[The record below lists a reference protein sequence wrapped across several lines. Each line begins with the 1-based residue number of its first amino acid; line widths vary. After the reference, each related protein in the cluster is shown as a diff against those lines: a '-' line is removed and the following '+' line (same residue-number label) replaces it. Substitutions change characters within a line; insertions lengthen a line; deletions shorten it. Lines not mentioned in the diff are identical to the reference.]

1 MNNYNTANY
10 LHHVINFK
18 SKTMKHTRN
27 IFALITC
34 LLLATMLSDT
44 FATDGYFSTGSGTR
58 NKGMAGAGISFLSNP
73 FSAANNPA
81 GIGFASKFQLEVGV
95 GLFNPNRQYTV
106 TGEPT
111 PSPFTF
117 GLTSGTVESDSRYFI
132 IPTVAASFKLGEK
145 NSLGVNI
152 WGNGGMNTDY
162 PTKTYYSDTNYEAF
176 FGDNNPQNP
185 FGGITAPT
193 GVNITQI
200 FASVSYARQLGENH
214 SLGISPIFA
223 YQTFEAKGLEA
234 FRNFGMAGANGE
246 YLTGNGSASST
257 GFGVKIG
264 YQGQLFDGFR
274 LGLAYQPRISMG
286 KFDDYKGLFAEAGGF
301 DIPANWTAGIS
312 YDLGEDVTLLF
323 DVKQIMYSQVNSV
336 ANPLVPSAAQPMQP
350 NPEYEPNNPNSWFI
364 PNESFVPLGDEN
376 GAGFGWD
383 DMMIFK
389 VGAEFRMVENWA
401 FRLGFSTGGQPIGED
416 DLLFNILAPAVV
428 ENHLSLGVSR
438 TMGEHA
444 LHFAFTHAFNNAIE
458 GPNPFDP
465 AQTLKIEMNQL
476 EFELAFTF

>member
-1 MNNYNTANY
+1 MKKLYTVSTA
-10 LHHVINFK
+10 
-18 SKTMKHTRN
+18 
-27 IFALITC
+27 ITS
-34 LLLATMLSDT
+34 LLLVTLLSNS

-58 NKGMAGAGISFLSNP
+58 NKGMAGVGISFLTNP

-81 GIGFASKFQLEVGV
+81 GIGFASRFQLEVGV

-106 TGEPT
+106 TGAPT
-111 PSPFTF
+111 ASPFTF

-132 IPTVAASFKLGEK
+132 IPTVAATFKVGEK

-185 FGGITAPT
+185 FAGITTPT
-193 GVNITQI
+193 GVNITQV
-200 FASVSYARQLGENH
+200 FASVTCARQLGENH
-214 SLGISPIFA
+214 SIGISPIFA

-234 FRNFGMAGANGE
+234 FRNFGMAGANGD
-246 YLTGNGSASST
+246 YVTGNGSATST
-257 GFGVKIG
+257 GLGVKIG
-264 YQGQLFDGFR
+264 YQGQLFEGFR
-274 LGLAYQPRISMG
+274 LGVVFQPRIKME
-286 KFDDYKGLFAEAGGF
+286 KFDDYKGLSAEAGGF
-301 DIPANWTAGIS
+301 DIPTNWTAGVS
-312 YDLGEDVTLLF
+312 YDLTDDITVLF
-323 DVKQIMYSQVNSV
+323 DVKQIMYSEIKSV
-336 ANPLVPSAAQPMQP
+336 ANPLVPEAAQPMRP
-350 NPEYEPNNPNSWFI
+350 NPNYEPNNPVTWFV
-364 PNESFVPLGDEN
+364 PNPSFVPLGDAN

-389 VGAEFRMVENWA
+389 LGAEFRMVENWD

-438 TMGEHA
+438 AFGDRA
-444 LHFAFTHAFNNAIE
+444 LHFAFTHAFNNAVE

-476 EFELAFTF
+476 EFEVAFTF